1 MIEDGER
8 KLRVKMNSA
17 ADVPGKLEVSPL
29 LKSKCI
35 GKSYVYLES
44 VDSTSSYLA
53 SMGPDKAVHGAVVA
67 ADRQTAGRGR
77 MQNTWYSPP
86 GTNLYFSI
94 LLRPEIVPLKAPQL
108 ALVTAA
114 ALMKVF
120 NQQYPGL
127 HPAVKW
133 PNDILVQARKLAGIL
148 CEMQTEEDRVSRVI
162 IGIGINVNSQSESY
176 PLELR
181 ERVISLRDATGET
194 SSRQVLI
201 VSILAEF
208 EKCYELWLL
217 QGLSPFMKILE
228 NNSATRD
235 CEIIAVM
242 QNREVSGIARGISDE
257 GYLMLE
263 TPDGLIQLPAGE
275 VHLKKREI

>member
-1 MIEDGER
+1 MVN
-8 KLRVKMNSA
+8 KNSA

-29 LKSKCI
+29 LKSKFI
-35 GKSYVYLES
+35 GKSYFYLES

-53 SMGPDKAVHGAVVA
+53 AMDPHEAVHGAVVA

-77 MQNTWYSPP
+77 MENTWCSPP

-108 ALVTAA
+108 ALVTSA
-114 ALMKVF
+114 ALIRVF
-120 NQQYPGL
+120 KQKYPGL

-133 PNDILVQARKLAGIL
+133 PNDILVQGRKLAGIL

-162 IGIGINVNSQSESY
+162 IGIGINVNSKSESY

-181 ERVISLRDATGET
+181 ECAISIRDATGAT

-201 VSILAEF
+201 AYVLTEL
-208 EKCYELWLL
+208 EKCYELWLQ
-217 QGLSPFMKILE
+217 QGLSPFIKFLE

-235 CEIIAVM
+235 REIIAVI
-242 QNREVSGIARGISDE
+242 QNREVSGIDRGISDE

-263 TPDGLIQLPAGE
+263 TSDGLIQVPAGE
-275 VHLKKREI
+275 VHLKKKAMLSRDEQGR

>member
-1 MIEDGER
+1 M
-8 KLRVKMNSA
+8 KSA

-53 SMGPDKAVHGAVVA
+53 AMEPDEAVHGAVVA

-94 LLRPEIVPLKAPQL
+94 LLRPDIVPLKAPHL

-114 ALMKVF
+114 ALVKVF
-120 NQQYPGL
+120 KQKYPGL
-127 HPAVKW
+127 HPTVKW
-133 PNDILVQARKLAGIL
+133 PNDILVQGRKLAGIL
-148 CEMQTEEDRVSRVI
+148 CEMQSDEDRVRRVI
-162 IGIGINVNSQSESY
+162 IGIGINVNGKSESY

-181 ERVISLRDATGET
+181 ERSISLRDATGAT
-194 SSRQVLI
+194 SSRQDLI
-201 VSILAEF
+201 ASILTEF
-208 EKCYELWLL
+208 EKCYELWLQ

-228 NNSATRD
+228 NNSAIKD
-235 CEIIAVM
+235 SEIIAVM

-257 GYLMLE
+257 GYLILE

-275 VHLKKREI
+275 VHLKKRAI